1 MFKVYGD
8 SRLKGKYL
16 SDDGT
21 TVDYVGL
28 KADSLFTEFEN
39 LVKQFNFIDLREL
52 NSAQRK
58 AFFISN

>member
-21 TVDYVGL
+21 TVDYVRL